1 MGDANPDERSAIHTV
16 ERTLVFQRMPA
27 SGAIAGPVV
36 IKATEVPVEYKVTT
50 DTDATGHTGTYQGA
64 VKLDGLV
71 PDTPTTLEIFS
82 SKFDLVVKGDV
93 QTDPKKLSWYRER
106 LYMMG
111 YVSTDELDLDDLD
124 IPAPD
129 SDGSDK
135 AFFDF
140 RKQLSQEFLEGLL
153 AFQIDH
159 NLPIDENILG
169 DSDAM
174 KSTRSLL
181 DLNAGT

>member
-1 MGDANPDERSAIHTV
+1 MGDANPDERSSIHTV
-16 ERTLVFQRMPA
+16 ERTIVFQRMPA

-36 IKATEVPVEYKVTT
+36 IKPTEVPVEWKLTT
-50 DTDATGHTGTYQGA
+50 DTDTTGHTGTYQSA

-71 PDTPTTLEIFS
+71 PDTPTKLEIFG

-124 IPAPD
+124 LPDPAGD
-129 SDGSDK
+129 DK
-135 AFFDF
+135 VFFDF
-140 RKQLSQEFLEGLL
+140 RKKLTQEFLEGLL
-153 AFQIDH
+153 SFQIDH
-159 NLPIDENILG
+159 NLSIDENILG
-169 DSDAM
+169 DSEVM